1 MAFFSVGLL
10 CVGASAGLA
19 QTPASPFGY
28 TARLQTAGFANTGFQ
43 NAGFRNTGLR
53 STGFQNVGFRN
64 SSLSNTGLGS
74 YVGPGYGAVNVPSN
88 FISNGVGVPSSPIVS
103 NSSYYAA
110 PPQNGTGV
118 NPAPQGTTGTGYPA
132 ADDTA
137 SIIVGPSTN
146 LTSGFSMPSISRGP
160 RYTLGLGF
168 DSPAGNT
175 NPRLSQ
181 ELQSQFTNSAR
192 FAGGKNINVV
202 VENNVVVLRGKVA
215 DAHERDLAEMLVRL
229 SPGVYDVR
237 NELQA
242 GDDVATTNRYNPSDK
257 SREACLMP
265 AVSARGNAKYPS
277 ESKALGLAELYIT
290 ARGSGGHQARR
301 S

>member
-1 MAFFSVGLL
+1 VTSQQQKGRSEVTSASSRLSRLRNGFLSIAILSA
-10 CVGASAGLA
+10 GASAGIA

-28 TARLQTAGFANTGFQ
+28 TARLQSAGFANTGFQ
-43 NAGFRNTGLR
+43 NSGFRNTGLR

-74 YVGPGYGAVNVPSN
+74 YVGPGYGYANVPSN
-88 FISNGVGVPSSPIVS
+88 FIGNGVPAPSSPIV
-103 NSSYYAA
+103 NNTSYYAA
-110 PPQNGTGV
+110 PQQTGIGV
-118 NPAPQGTTGTGYPA
+118 SPAPQGTIGTSYPA

-137 SIIVGPSTN
+137 SIIIGPGTN
-146 LTSGFSMPSISRGP
+146 LTSGFSMPSISRGA

-168 DSPAGNT
+168 DSPVGTT

-181 ELQSQFTNSAR
+181 ELQSQFANSSR
-192 FAGGKNINVV
+192 FSAGKNINVA

-215 DAHERDLAEMLVRL
+215 DAHERDLAEMFVRL

-242 GDDVATTNRYNPSDK
+242 GDDVATTNR
-257 SREACLMP
+257 
-265 AVSARGNAKYPS
+265 
-277 ESKALGLAELYIT
+277 
-290 ARGSGGHQARR
+290 
-301 S
+301 